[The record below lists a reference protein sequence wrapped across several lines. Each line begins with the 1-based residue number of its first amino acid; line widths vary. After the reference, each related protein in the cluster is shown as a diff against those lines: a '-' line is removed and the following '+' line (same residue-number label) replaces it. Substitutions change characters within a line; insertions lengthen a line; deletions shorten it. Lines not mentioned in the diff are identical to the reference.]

1 MDVSFL
7 TKIVQIN
14 GTQFKILLQNGQGAC
29 ALIALANVLLISPVH
44 ARYALG
50 LSNLVRSK
58 ETVTLNELVQ
68 TLADIGV
75 QNPNGSNVD
84 REQLLQILPQLY
96 SGLNINPEFNGSFED
111 GMEMSIFR
119 LYNVGIVHGW
129 IIDGDNDPSAYEHVS
144 KYSYMGAQ
152 KALVQS
158 YEIQKNNAQ
167 FENAEQIQSDST
179 YLKSFLARSATQLTD
194 YGLNHLKEILVERSY
209 AVLFRNDH
217 FCTLYKNNSELFTLV
232 TDPTYRNRRD
242 ITWQSLKSVNGS
254 QDAFY
259 TGNFIPTSLERTNT
273 TTTGQN
279 ESYISNPFSDQHAG
293 RAASDQANSGASGVQ
308 QIEDDEELAR
318 RLQEQEDMRAAN
330 NMQNGYASRSG
341 NNPRERFERP
351 EKPSK
356 KSKFLSHNG
365 NKDGKDR
372 KRDKLKKSC
381 VIM

>member
-7 TKIVQIN
+7 TKTVQIN
-14 GTQFKILLQNGQGAC
+14 GNQFKILLQNGQGEC

-44 ARYALG
+44 ARYAQE
-50 LSNLVRSK
+50 LSSLVQKK

-68 TLADIGV
+68 TLADMGA
-75 QNPNGSNVD
+75 QNANGMSVD
-84 REQLLQILPQLY
+84 RQQLIQILPQLY

-152 KALVQS
+152 KVLVQS
-158 YEIQKNNAQ
+158 YEIQKNKAQ
-167 FENAEQIQSDST
+167 FGNAEQIQSDAT

-194 YGLNHLKEILVERSY
+194 YGLSHLREILVERSY

-217 FCTLYKNNSELFTLV
+217 FCTLYKNNGELFTLV
-232 TDPTYRNRRD
+232 TDTTYRNRKD

-254 QDAFY
+254 QDSYY
-259 TGNFIPTSLERTNT
+259 TGNFIPTSLERTDT
-273 TTTGQN
+273 TATGQN
-279 ESYISNPFSDQHAG
+279 ESYISNPFSDQNAG
-293 RAASDQANSGASGVQ
+293 RVASNQVNSGASGVQ

-318 RLQEQEDMRAAN
+318 RLQEQEDLRAAN
-330 NMQNGYASRSG
+330 NMQNGYANNSR
-341 NNPRERFERP
+341 NHPRERFERP
-351 EKPSK
+351 DKHSK
-356 KSKFLSHNG
+356 KNKFLSFNES
-365 NKDGKDR
+365 NDGKNR

-381 VIM
+381 TIM

>member
-1 MDVSFL
+1 
-7 TKIVQIN
+7 
-14 GTQFKILLQNGQGAC
+14 
-29 ALIALANVLLISPVH
+29 
-44 ARYALG
+44 
-50 LSNLVRSK
+50 
-58 ETVTLNELVQ
+58 
-68 TLADIGV
+68 
-75 QNPNGSNVD
+75 
-84 REQLLQILPQLY
+84 
-96 SGLNINPEFNGSFED
+96 
-111 GMEMSIFR
+111 
-119 LYNVGIVHGW
+119 
-129 IIDGDNDPSAYEHVS
+129 
-144 KYSYMGAQ
+144 MGAQ

-167 FENAEQIQSDST
+167 FENAEQIQSDAT

-217 FCTLYKNNSELFTLV
+217 FSTLYKNNSELFTLV

-254 QDAFY
+254 QDAYY
-259 TGNFIPTSLERTNT
+259 TGNFIPTSLERTTT

-293 RAASDQANSGASGVQ
+293 RGASDQANSGASGVQ

-318 RLQEQEDMRAAN
+318 RLQEQEDMRGAN
-330 NMQNGYASRSG
+330 NMQNGYANSSG
-341 NNPRERFERP
+341 NHPRERFERP
-351 EKPSK
+351 EKPSRK
-356 KSKFLSHNG
+356 NKFLSLNG
-365 NKDGKDR
+365 NNDGKDR